1 MSECGPT
8 DPRSITEI
16 KADMQMVQH
25 AGSAVDETEFDP
37 DDQVDIGP
45 PNDLNTNLSEC
56 IEHTSTVTN
65 WLKMHSAEE
74 SVSREAEETIATAKH
89 LHQLLQPIQQ
99 RLSKQTSI
107 ASYFAT

>member
-1 MSECGPT
+1 M
-8 DPRSITEI
+8 EI

-56 IEHTSTVTN
+56 FEHTSTVTN
-65 WLKMHSAEE
+65 WLKMHSAKE
-74 SVSREAEETIATAKH
+74 SVSGEAEETIATAKH
-89 LHQLLQPIQQ
+89 LHQLLQRIQQ
-99 RLSKQTSI
+99 RRSKQTSI
-107 ASYFAT
+107 TSYFAT